1 MSAVN
6 TLDELLAFDQPKV
19 GGLFGMNSTPPGV
32 FGGLNKADA
41 AQALAKVTTN
51 VVRPI
56 EMNAMQRS
64 ALLGG
69 SLGLTAASVIGL
81 VKMMRNNAAPPKNTY
96 TLSPEIK
103 IYDPVRPAPK
113 RRAPVKK
120 QANSPMDPTAALVA
134 QDPYA
139 STKTILALAAGVP
152 AGFWLGNKITRT
164 MGSIARHRELQAA
177 RADYER
183 ALRESSEVPA
193 VGRGLKM
200 ASDPQMARLAQNCR
214 ELVNDPGMLKI
225 ANGLGDYIPDSIKPY
240 AMAALVGLPLMGG
253 YYGFTSRWDQ
263 RKQPALEYAERR
275 VNAERELTNPT
286 YPLASL
292 EERPE
297 NEHDRLIAARQS
309 MDDLL
314 SDNDFD
320 YIR

>member
-1 MSAVN
+1 MSAAEE
-6 TLDELLAFDQPKV
+6 LDELLSFDQPKQAIF
-19 GGLFGMNSTPPGV
+19 GLNQAPDV

-41 AQALAKVTTN
+41 AGVMDQVTAN
-51 VVRPI
+51 AVRPI
-56 EMNAMQRS
+56 EFDSMRRN

-69 SLGLTAASVIGL
+69 SVGLSLASLIGL
-81 VKMMRNNAAPPKNTY
+81 AKLMRNSASPPKNTY
-96 TLSPEIK
+96 TLSPAIK
-103 IYDPVRPAPK
+103 IYDPVRPEP
-113 RRAPVKK
+113 RRRIAKK
-120 QANSPMDPTAALVA
+120 VAADPLDPTAALVS

-139 STKTILALAAGVP
+139 STKTILALAAGLP

-164 MGSIARHRELQAA
+164 VGSVARHRELQAA

-183 ALRESSEVPA
+183 ALRESSEIPA
-193 VGRGLKM
+193 AGRGLKM
-200 ASDPQMARLAQNCR
+200 ASDPQMARLVQNCK
-214 ELVNDPGMLKI
+214 ELVEDPGMLKI
-225 ANGLGDYIPDSIKPY
+225 ATGIGDYIPDSIKPY

-297 NEHDRLIAARQS
+297 NEQERLMAARQS

-314 SDNDFD
+314 SDSDFD